1 MQRRLFSRIVRA
13 LDRGLS
19 KGWWILLAVGVL
31 LTLVVVL
38 AVDWFS
44 DDEEHPRL
52 ALHDVPDSGEAFSS
66 ALFQNVATPMR
77 AGHDIDIVHNGAVFD
92 AIASDIA
99 SAQASI
105 HVLVYIWEDGAV
117 SERIVAAIVP
127 RARAGVQCRVLVDAF
142 GSPDFLEEIAPK
154 LEDAGCRVHEFRP
167 TVEIARNH
175 RKLVVVDGRIA
186 FTGGFGMRDEWLGSG
201 LAEDE
206 WRDVA
211 VRFQGPAVRDAQQA
225 FAENWL
231 ESGGELLPVQAFPD
245 AAPAGRARAA
255 FVTSTG
261 APVITRADRLTQLM
275 IAAASERL
283 WIANAYFVPSKAI
296 CDQLAEKAALG
307 VDVRVLTAGKKS
319 DSKTSWGAQNYQY
332 GELLEHGVR
341 VWEYE
346 PTMMHAKTMVVDD
359 QLAVIGTIN
368 LDPLSLGELD
378 EAALVVEDAATTE
391 QLARSFEADCEH
403 ADEQRED

>member
-1 MQRRLFSRIVRA
+1 MQSRPFREIMRA

-19 KGWWILLAVGVL
+19 RGWWILLAVGVL
-31 LTLVVVL
+31 LTVGVVL
-38 AVDWFS
+38 AVDWFA

-52 ALHDVPDSGEAFSS
+52 ELHDVPDGGEAFSN

-77 AGHDIDIVHNGAVFD
+77 TGHDIDLIHNGEVFD

-99 SAQASI
+99 GAQASI
-105 HVLVYIWEDGAV
+105 HVLVYIWEEGAV
-117 SERIVAAIVP
+117 SERLVAAIVP
-127 RARAGVQCRVLVDAF
+127 QARAGVQCRVLVDAF
-142 GSPDFLEEIAPK
+142 GSPDFIEEVAPALEE
-154 LEDAGCRVHEFRP
+154 AGCRVREFRP
-167 TVEIARNH
+167 TVELARNH
-175 RKLVVVDGRIA
+175 RKIVVVDGRIA
-186 FTGGFGMRDEWLGSG
+186 LTGGFGMRDEWLGEG
-201 LAEDE
+201 LEEDE

-211 VRFQGPAVRDAQQA
+211 VRFQGPAVREAQQA
-225 FAENWL
+225 FAENWI
-231 ESGGELLPVQAFPD
+231 ESGGELLPAHAFPD
-245 AAPAGRARAA
+245 VAPAGRARAA

-275 IAAASERL
+275 IAAADERI

-296 CDQLAEKAALG
+296 SDQLAEKAARG

-332 GELLEHGVR
+332 GDLLEAGVR
-341 VWEYE
+341 VWEYQ

-359 QLAVIGTIN
+359 QLSLVGTIN

-378 EAALVVEDAATTE
+378 EAALVIEDTATNE

-403 ADEQRED
+403 AEEQQD